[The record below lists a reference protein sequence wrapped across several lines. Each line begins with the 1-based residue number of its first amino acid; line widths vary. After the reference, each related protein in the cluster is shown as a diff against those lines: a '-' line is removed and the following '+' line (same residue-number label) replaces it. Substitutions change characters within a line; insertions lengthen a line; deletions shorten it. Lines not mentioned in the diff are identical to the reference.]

1 MTSSLPRHRH
11 HHRHKNKPI
20 YTAEV
25 AKKYNNKPL
34 GAVEPHIFAIADVA
48 YQTMMEDAG
57 NRSVII
63 SGESGAG
70 KTEATKLL
78 LQYLALKTSGV
89 NKAHGAP
96 TEATKKTS
104 LIEQLILESSPI
116 LEAFGNAKTVRP
128 SLPSSFPLSSK

>member
-1 MTSSLPRHRH
+1 
-11 HHRHKNKPI
+11 
-20 YTAEV
+20 V
-25 AKKYNNKPL
+25 AKRYNNKPL
-34 GAVEPHIFAIADVA
+34 GDVEPHIFAIADVA
-48 YQTMMEDAG
+48 YQTMMEDGG

-89 NKAHGAP
+89 NKAHSAP
-96 TEATKKTS
+96 EASTKKKS

-116 LEAFGNAKTVRP
+116 LEAFGNAKTVRT
-128 SLPSSFPLSSK
+128 SFAVCVVCACPALLIAVRLSPIIIPVCR